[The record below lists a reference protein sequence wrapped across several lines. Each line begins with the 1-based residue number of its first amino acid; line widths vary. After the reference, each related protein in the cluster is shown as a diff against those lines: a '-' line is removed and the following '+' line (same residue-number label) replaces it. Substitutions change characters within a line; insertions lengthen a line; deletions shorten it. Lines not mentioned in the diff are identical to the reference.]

1 MAEFQER
8 HWRKMIQAVDN
19 YIEGHMELEALVNM
33 LESSLHASE
42 LKNELLKKDFLD
54 HWGPLEDEFAI
65 AKEMGTPINK
75 ERVRETAEKM
85 RAFLVSTLGDVMT
98 YDPGEY

>member
-8 HWRKMIQAVDN
+8 HWRKMIQAVDG
-19 YIEGHMELEALVNM
+19 YIAGHLELGALVNM

-42 LKNELLKKDFLD
+42 LKSEILKEAFLD
-54 HWGPLEDEFAI
+54 HWGPLDDYFAI
-65 AKEMGTPINK
+65 AKEMGTPLNR
-75 ERVRETAEKM
+75 ERARDTAMKM
-85 RAFLVSTLGDVMT
+85 RAFLVSTLGDVMA